1 MATSVTQY
9 NLDGSLLEACSCAG
23 PCPCWVGDDPDGGAC
38 DSFIAYHVDRGEI
51 GGVDVSGL
59 TYVVVHQIPGNVL
72 AGKWRQIVYVDD
84 RATPEQHE
92 ALVAAFTGKLGGAL
106 ADLAGLVSER
116 EAFYSVP
123 IEHRIQDGK
132 GTLRV
137 GDKVSATM
145 EPYRDAAGRPTT
157 LHDSLFST
165 IPGSPAYVAK
175 ASEHVVRVPEHRM
188 VWEFSGRNAIQGSFH
203 FEA

>member
-1 MATSVTQY
+1 
-9 NLDGSLLEACSCAG
+9 
-23 PCPCWVGDDPDGGAC
+23 VGDDPDGGAC

-51 GGVDVSGL
+51 SGVDVSGL

-72 AGKWRQIVYVDD
+72 AGQWRQIVYVDD
-84 RATPEQHE
+84 QATAQQRD

-106 ADLAGLVSER
+106 ADLAALVSER
-116 EAFYSVP
+116 EAIYSVP
-123 IEHRIQDGK
+123 IEHRIVDGK

-145 EPYRDAAGRPTT
+145 EPYRDANGRPTT

-175 ASEHVVRVPEHRM
+175 ASEHVVTVPEHRM
-188 VWEFSGRNAIQGSFH
+188 VWEFSGRNAIQGDFH